1 MTITIDS
8 TTLDWQMIA
17 AVFAGLT
24 VIVALL
30 AWRWPRRRN
39 SPVNDALP
47 LNLHGNVVTQCPTV
61 HATSGVPSLA
71 QLTEGIKLDAKRAF
85 GAQRLYDVGL
95 RQFNHY
101 INNLDGVIADA
112 RAEKGKLKPLLSPLE
127 LSLSESVGLALA
139 TARGEELQ
147 LVKARY
153 NALSLPSQSYA
164 EHQRRE
170 QHAQQFIANALR
182 HNVSRTDYTAVKSRI
197 SSGDYSLAAI
207 LTELP
212 IYWQDLR
219 TLDQEIKY
227 QEPKEKPPKREFY
240 HVLFVTSDAGLLED
254 KRAERDGDWIISE
267 KHGMTAPYQEPVEI
281 LQYKNPDEPPVRT
294 GKSMIVIDKELGS
307 EWETEAWRQGGYG
320 DQVYQR
326 AKFGLLPHQLRRS
339 YRRRLISRT
348 SWMVSGIMLI
358 IYSALLAFNYL

>member
-1 MTITIDS
+1 MTITIDF

-39 SPVNDALP
+39 SPGTDALRP
-47 LNLHGNVVTQCPTV
+47 NLHVNVATQYPTI
-61 HATSGVPSLA
+61 HATSGVPSVA

-101 INNLDGVIADA
+101 INNLDGVIAEA
-112 RAEKGKLKPLLSPLE
+112 HAEKRKLKPLLSPLE

-139 TARGEELQ
+139 TARGNEQ
-147 LVKARY
+147 QVVTARY
-153 NALSLPSQSYA
+153 KALRLPAQTYA

-170 QHAQQFIANALR
+170 QQAQQCIANALR
-182 HNVSRTDYTAVKSRI
+182 NNIPRTDYTSVKSRI
-197 SSGDYSLAAI
+197 SSGDYSLDAI
-207 LTELP
+207 LSELP

-219 TLDQEIKY
+219 TLDQEVKF
-227 QEPKEKPPKREFY
+227 QEPKDKPPKREFH
-240 HVLFVTSDAGLLED
+240 HVMFVTSDMGILED
-254 KRAERDGDWIISE
+254 KRAERDGDWIFSD
-267 KHGMTAPYQEPVEI
+267 KHGMTAPYQKPVEI
-281 LQYKNPDEPPVRT
+281 LRFKNPDKPPVRT
-294 GKSMIVIDKELGS
+294 GKSMIVIDKDPGS

-326 AKFGLLPHQLRRS
+326 AKYGLLPQQLRRS
-339 YRRRLISRT
+339 YRRRLIRRT
-348 SWMVSGIMLI
+348 GWVVSCALLI
-358 IYSALLAFNYL
+358 IDVVFIAYHYV